1 MLNWQKFQ
9 VNASVVIKYVEQ
21 LFDILILGFDPGGGG
36 GGPTCDESNR
46 KKLNTSSSSLYW

>member
-46 KKLNTSSSSLYW
+46 KTQHQLK